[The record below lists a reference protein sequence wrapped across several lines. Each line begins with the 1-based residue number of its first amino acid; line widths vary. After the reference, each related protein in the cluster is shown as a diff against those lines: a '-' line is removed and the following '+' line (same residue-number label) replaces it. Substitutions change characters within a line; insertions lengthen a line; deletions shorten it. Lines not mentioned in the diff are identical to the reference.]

1 MKKFFCNKAG
11 EFQVVYF
18 WMSLMLTFAVFFLTL
33 KFVDAVRNFIN
44 NKPLGISDVLLGIL
58 IGGVVA
64 WAKFYNDKSK
74 RIPEN
79 PTEED
84 YDFIEE
90 E

>member
-1 MKKFFCNKAG
+1 MKKFFCNSKG

-33 KFVDAVRNFIN
+33 KLADAFRNFLN

-64 WAKFYNDKSK
+64 WAKFYNDKK
-74 RIPEN
+74 
-79 PTEED
+79 ED
-84 YDFIEE
+84 IYIEE